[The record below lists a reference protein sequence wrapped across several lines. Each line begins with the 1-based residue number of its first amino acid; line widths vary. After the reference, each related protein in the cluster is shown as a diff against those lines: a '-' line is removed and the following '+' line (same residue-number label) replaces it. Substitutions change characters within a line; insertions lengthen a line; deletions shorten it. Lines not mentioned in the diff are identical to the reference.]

1 MHEECAGE
9 IKHLCV
15 CVCLHEYVG
24 VCVQRRKT
32 EERERGNR

>member
-1 MHEECAGE
+1 MRSVQVRLS
-9 IKHLCV
+9 IYVCV

-24 VCVQRRKT
+24 ACVQRRKT

>member
-1 MHEECAGE
+1 MRSVQVRLS
-9 IKHLCV
+9 IYV

-24 VCVQRRKT
+24 ACIQSRKT